1 MNDRAFISLL
11 DCVFNGRPIKKK
23 DEEKDVK
30 KDVKKDGKR
39 YVKTRK
45 ASRKELVVVEVDIN
59 DMWKRATDVAFE
71 RLQSPIIP
79 VSNKDLLDLV
89 VPFGNPDKMRCSLR
103 DSYTAHVLLGDQYNQ
118 VAKLM
123 EQRDPFVIVIR
134 SDNDV
139 YAVANLLEDID

>member
-45 ASRKELVVVEVDIN
+45 ASQKELVVVEVDIN
-59 DMWKRATDVAFE
+59 GMWKRATDVAFE

-89 VPFGNPDKMRCSLR
+89 IPFGNPDKMRCCLR

-118 VAKLM
+118 VANLVN
-123 EQRDPFVIVIR
+123 QRTPFVIVIR
-134 SDNDV
+134 SGDDV
-139 YAVANLLEDID
+139 YAVVNPLEST